1 MKACLFDYFFFFS
14 LSPQVEIIG
23 GADKYLSVCR
33 KCYPLDFQN
42 NKENELV
49 SPKPTPTKSR
59 PTLVNSPTLVNLQP
73 LTAMENEIG
82 VEDFQPPPLVNIKIN
97 QVRGKLFSSP
107 WEKMAGGFGLYGM
120 QCYTDVFHM
129 WLFIVTSS
137 SWIMNTHTY
146 THTYLLKLQTTNSEM
161 GLNVFI
167 FGLFLLYADWSGD
180 QKTICW

>member
-1 MKACLFDYFFFFS
+1 MKACLFDYLFFFF
-14 LSPQVEIIG
+14 SPQVEIIG

-59 PTLVNSPTLVNLQP
+59 PTLVNSPNLVNSQP
-73 LTAMENEIG
+73 LTAMENEMG

-107 WEKMAGGFGLYGM
+107 WEKMAWGSGLGGAVLHGCLPHVTLD
-120 QCYTDVFHM
+120 CNI
-129 WLFIVTSS
+129 FILDYEH
-137 SWIMNTHTY
+137 THT
-146 THTYLLKLQTTNSEM
+146 HISFKTTDHKFQDGIKS
-161 GLNVFI
+161 FHI
-167 FGLFLLYADWSGD
+167 WS
-180 QKTICW
+180 K